1 MSPTTLRQI
10 LAKTLEDAVLSS
22 SETLAL
28 QKVLSK
34 LDRTPGQQKKIRQ
47 ITLELAEEAIDQLD
61 TKQPNVKAKAKKVL
75 KWFNDVTQLLVQ
87 PEPQAEIAEAWFSP
101 FNDCVSRIV
110 QLFDRAQ
117 QRIDICVFTITDNR
131 LTEAILD
138 AHRRELAIRIISDN
152 DKAFDRGSDIEFLQ
166 SRGLVVR
173 VDFTEFHMH
182 HKFAVFDQNILLT
195 GSYNWTVGA
204 ARDNQENFV
213 ITSDRRLIKAY
224 GEEFDRLWQ
233 KLA

>member
-22 SETLAL
+22 NEVLVL
-28 QKVLSK
+28 QKVLHQF
-34 LDRTPGQQKKIRQ
+34 DRSLGQQEKIRQ
-47 ITLELAEEAIDQLD
+47 IALELAEEAIDRLD
-61 TKQPNVKAKAKKVL
+61 TKQPDAKAKAKKVL
-75 KWFNDVTQLLVQ
+75 QWFNDVSQLLVQ
-87 PEPQAEIAEAWFSP
+87 PELQAEIAEAWFSP

-117 QRIDICVFTITDNR
+117 QQIDICVFTITDNR
-131 LTEAILD
+131 LTEAILN
-138 AHRRELAIRIISDN
+138 AHRRGLSIRIISDN

-166 SRGLVVR
+166 SRGLSVR

-213 ITSDRRLIKAY
+213 ITSNRRLITAY
-224 GEEFDRLWQ
+224 GDEFDRLWQ